1 MTRLDEI
8 KERLFAI
15 ESRSNEILEAT
26 ETAEGNDL
34 QKLADESKT
43 LAEERKALE
52 TEKAEIEAREKMAEE
67 IRKGTEEA
75 KKVKT
80 PKDEERGKKIMTLE
94 ELRNNA
100 QYIDAFAEGIK
111 TGDFTEARS
120 VATENGSGDLPVPTM
135 VSEIIH
141 TAWENDGILSR
152 VSKISVKGNYKES
165 FELSAT
171 DAVVHKEGADA
182 PAEEKLE
189 LGTVELVAETLKKWI
204 TITDEAYDL
213 RGEAFL
219 DYIYNEIT
227 HKIVKKAADT
237 VVAKIDAAPQTATKT
252 APSVAKVATAGLT
265 DFINAVAALSD
276 EATNPVII
284 MNKQSYAYY
293 RGLALAAN
301 YPFDVFDGLTVL
313 FNNTLTAADGTA
325 TGTYAIVGD
334 LGEGV
339 KVNFPNGETP
349 TFKFDDLSLAEKDL
363 IKVVGRC
370 PAAIEVVA
378 DKAFAKIVKE

>member
-8 KERLFAI
+8 KERLSAI

-34 QKLADESKT
+34 QNLADESKT
-43 LAEERKALE
+43 LADERKALE

-80 PKDEERGKKIMTLE
+80 PKDEERGKKIMALE

-111 TGDFTEARS
+111 TGDFTEARA
-120 VATENGSGDLPVPTM
+120 VATEQGGGDLPIPTV
-135 VSEIIH
+135 VSNIIH

-171 DAVVHKEGADA
+171 DAVVHKEGTDA

-313 FNNTLTAADGTA
+313 FNNTLTAADGTT